1 MKKSTTFTKL
11 VQTLLTEED
20 VKQILQ
26 ELKYED
32 TASKFT
38 ASQLLLFFMHAALGQ
53 WDSYRSGVEKQ
64 SPAVLFAFA
73 IPLFLPKQAMCRMSF
88 LSDYF
93 IDFFPNAIVQPSVI
107 LAFRRTF
114 CSSIRQPLP

>member
-38 ASQLLLFFMHAALGQ
+38 ASQLPTILYARCLRTVGQ
-53 WDSYRSGVEKQ
+53 LSAWCRKSGH
-64 SPAVLFAFA
+64 
-73 IPLFLPKQAMCRMSF
+73 
-88 LSDYF
+88 
-93 IDFFPNAIVQPSVI
+93 
-107 LAFRRTF
+107 
-114 CSSIRQPLP
+114 